1 MFQKVVIVFMLV
13 VFFVTGCGQAV
24 GGNAAQQTSLPTI
37 VADRHPAP
45 ADFSIVFGEK
55 TPVITK
61 YDPNS
66 TDPEQNDFRSMDLS
80 ALDLSQSG
88 ADLLYASFDNQTKWP
103 PADKMPADFD
113 WQQIMETGK
122 NPGLGMRKLHQQGIT
137 GQGIGIAI
145 VDQPLLLE
153 HQEYRERLKLYEE
166 INIEPQAEAA
176 MHGAAVASIA
186 VGKTVGVAPKADLY
200 YIGAWTGDWNQET
213 NEFIPNFK
221 YYARALRRI
230 LEINQ
235 TLPESGKIRVVAM
248 QVGWDSSQTGY
259 DDITAAVEQAK
270 AAGVFV
276 ISSSLEETYG
286 LAFHGLGRDPLG
298 DADDFSAYTPGLW
311 WSQQFYAGKTS
322 PTPRLMVPM
331 DARTTASP
339 TGADDYVYY
348 RSGGWSWSIPYLAAS
363 YALAAQVK
371 PEITPDQF
379 WQLALQTGQ
388 TIQIEREGESY
399 SLGVILDPQALIR
412 ALQK

>member
-1 MFQKVVIVFMLV
+1 MLQKIVIVFMLV
-13 VFFVTGCGQAV
+13 VFFVTGCGLV
-24 GGNAAQQTSLPTI
+24 SGSDTAQQTSLPTI
-37 VADRHPAP
+37 AADRYPAP
-45 ADFSIVFGEK
+45 ADFSFLGNK
-55 TPVITK
+55 TPVIVK

-66 TDPEQNDFRSMDLS
+66 ADPWQNDFRSMDLS

-88 ADLLYASFDNQTKWP
+88 TDLLYASFDNHTRWP
-103 PADKMPADFD
+103 PADKMPADFN
-113 WQQIMETGK
+113 WQQIMKTGK
-122 NPGLGMRKLHQQGIT
+122 NPGLGIRALHQQGIT
-137 GQGIGIAI
+137 GQGVGIAI

-186 VGKTVGVAPKADLY
+186 VGKTVGVAPEADLY
-200 YIGAWTGDWNQET
+200 YIGAWTGDWDQET
-213 NEFIPNFK
+213 NEFTWNFK
-221 YYARALRRI
+221 YYAQALRRI

-248 QVGWDSSQTGY
+248 QVGWDPSQAGY
-259 DDITAAVEQAK
+259 DDITAAVEEAK

-298 DADDFSAYTPGLW
+298 DPDDFSAYTPGLW
-311 WSQQFYAGKTS
+311 WSEQFYAGKMF

-339 TGADDYVYY
+339 TGAEDYVYY
-348 RSGGWSWSIPYLAAS
+348 RQGGWSWSIPYLAAS
-363 YALAAQVK
+363 YALAAQVR

-379 WQLALQTGQ
+379 WQLALETGQ
-388 TIQIEREGESY
+388 TLQIEREGESY

-412 ALQK
+412 ALQKQ